1 MKIKKIGQVPIE
13 QLFAA
18 IGRSLKEDYQQN
30 TGRPLL
36 DQDIQEG
43 LTYVKTFGDKGEHSV
58 KVRVEEFLAP
68 YRYAVCFHSNRGKE
82 HICYDLH
89 ALGGNQTEIEY
100 SYEMEAADL
109 FMRGNYFLMEK
120 VFSKSLKR
128 QTDAQLE
135 ALIRY
140 SKEGASTS

>member
-43 LTYVKTFGDKGEHSV
+43 LTYVK
-58 KVRVEEFLAP
+58 RRA
-68 YRYAVCFHSNRGKE
+68 
-82 HICYDLH
+82 
-89 ALGGNQTEIEY
+89 
-100 SYEMEAADL
+100 
-109 FMRGNYFLMEK
+109 
-120 VFSKSLKR
+120 
-128 QTDAQLE
+128 
-135 ALIRY
+135 
-140 SKEGASTS
+140 

>member
-82 HICYDLH
+82 HVRYQLEDL
-89 ALGGNQTEIEY
+89 GNDQTNIEY
-100 SYEMEAADL
+100 SYEMEAGDI
-109 FMRGNYFLMEK
+109 FVKGNQFLMEK
-120 VFSKSLKR
+120 IFSKSIKR
-128 QTDAQLE
+128 QTNAQLE
-135 ALIRY
+135 ALIRC
-140 SKEGASTS
+140 SVEPVSV